1 MYVSTSFVSG
11 AVAREPTYSYR
22 INPPKTARPPYIE
35 IVSEIASP
43 RSPIGSAI
51 GARVLSATTVTP
63 ARSGPPQLRYLSF
76 LEPPRQDLL
85 VT

>member
-1 MYVSTSFVSG
+1 MCVNISFVSR
-11 AVAREPTYSYR
+11 AVAREPTHSYR

-35 IVSEIASP
+35 ILSEIASP
-43 RSPIGSAI
+43 RSPIGRAI
-51 GARVLSATTVTP
+51 GARALSATTVTP

-76 LEPPRQDLL
+76 LEQPRQKLL